1 MLQALVIVLR
11 EGFEAFLIVAVI
23 VAYLQRTGRRH
34 LLPAVGWG
42 ILVALLISGALG
54 LLLAQWGM
62 NPLWE
67 GILGLV
73 AVVLVS
79 TLVLQMW
86 THAKYLKK
94 ETEQRLETISSRP
107 MFGWVALGVFAFT
120 VLMVAREGVETALLL
135 VQIHDPAFLTGAGLG
150 LLGTGLLCVLWVRCS
165 HLIDLKLFFQVT
177 SIFLLL
183 FLGQIL
189 LTSFHELS
197 EAGVLP
203 NSEAFHVATEPFS
216 PEGRYGKWFSLVTI
230 IVCMGW
236 LLLAWGRERLRPP
249 ASSTTSKS

>member
-1 MLQALVIVLR
+1 MVQALVIVLR

-23 VAYLQRTGRRH
+23 VSYLQRTGRRH

-42 ILVALLISGALG
+42 IVVALLISGALG
-54 LLLAQWGM
+54 LFLEQWGM

-86 THAKYLKK
+86 AHARHLKR

-107 MFGWVALGVFAFT
+107 LFGWVSLGVFVFT
-120 VLMVAREGVETALLL
+120 LLMVAREGVETALLL

-150 LLGTGLLCVLWVRCS
+150 LLGTAAMAVLWVRCS
-165 HLIDLKLFFQVT
+165 HLVNLRLFFQVT
-177 SIFLLL
+177 SVFLLL

-189 LTSFHELS
+189 IYAFHELS
-197 EAGVLP
+197 EAGILP
-203 NSEAFHVATEPFS
+203 NSEAFHTATEPFS
-216 PEGRYGKWFSLVTI
+216 PDGVYGKWFSIVSVTI
-230 IVCMGW
+230 CMGW
-236 LLLAWGRERLRPP
+236 FLLAWVRERLQGPKT
-249 ASSTTSKS
+249 SSTPR

>member
-54 LLLAQWGM
+54 ILLAQWGM

-67 GILGLV
+67 GLLGLV

-86 THAKYLKK
+86 AHAKYLKK

-107 MFGWVALGVFAFT
+107 MFGWVALGVFVFT

-135 VQIHDPAFLTGAGLG
+135 VQIHDPAFLAGTGLG
-150 LLGTGLLCVLWVRCS
+150 LLGMVLLAVLWVRCS
-165 HLIDLKLFFQVT
+165 HLVNLRLFFQVT

-183 FLGQIL
+183 FLAQIL
-189 LTSFHELS
+189 IYSLHELS

-203 NSEAFHVATEPFS
+203 HSEVFHQATEPFS
-216 PEGRYGKWFSLVTI
+216 SEGRYGKWFSLVTI
-230 IVCMGW
+230 TVCMGW
-236 LLLAWGRERLRPP
+236 LLLAWGRQRLRKSS
-249 ASSTTSKS
+249 SSTTSGS

>member
-11 EGFEAFLIVAVI
+11 EGFETFLIVAVI

-94 ETEQRLETISSRP
+94 ETEQRLRP
-107 MFGWVALGVFAFT
+107 SLRAPCSGGWRSG
-120 VLMVAREGVETALLL
+120 
-135 VQIHDPAFLTGAGLG
+135 
-150 LLGTGLLCVLWVRCS
+150 CS
-165 HLIDLKLFFQVT
+165 
-177 SIFLLL
+177 
-183 FLGQIL
+183 
-189 LTSFHELS
+189 LS
-197 EAGVLP
+197 P
-203 NSEAFHVATEPFS
+203 S
-216 PEGRYGKWFSLVTI
+216 
-230 IVCMGW
+230 
-236 LLLAWGRERLRPP
+236 
-249 ASSTTSKS
+249 